1 MREQQHSGATATAFW
16 PPDDTEESVVG
27 SCLHQDNIAN
37 LRLGLNELATALTL
51 PGGQRPWYA
60 HCQTAIS
67 GWRRRDGTPYTTL
80 PDVYLYRHAVERLR
94 ATFSLASDGPPLFII
109 EMLSPTTWRT
119 DLNEERGKPYCYAAG
134 GVQEYLVLDPLGEH
148 LPEYGRGWRLEGD
161 HFVPWLPEAPGRWRS
176 AQFPL
181 AIGTEGIEVA
191 VYGPDGRRQWREGEY
206 TEQLVRQ
213 QEELS
218 HRQAELERQAAEIA
232 ELRRRL
238 GEQDKD

>member
-1 MREQQHSGATATAFW
+1 MHEQQRGGVATALW

-37 LRLGLNELATALTL
+37 LRLGLNELATALTP

-60 HCQTAIS
+60 HWQTAIS

-94 ATFSLASDGPPLFII
+94 ATFSLATDGPPLLII
-109 EMLSPTTWRT
+109 EMLSPTTWRS

-148 LPEYGRGWRLEGD
+148 LPEYGRGWRLDGE
-161 HFVPWLPEAPGRWRS
+161 HFVRWRPDAQGRWRS

-191 VYGPDGRRQWREGEY
+191 VYGPDGRRQWREGEHTLEY
-206 TEQLVRQ
+206 MRQ
-213 QEELS
+213 QAEMQ
-218 HRQAELERQAAEIA
+218 RQQAEIA

-238 GEQDKD
+238 DELDKG